1 MTNRTKRSGISPGIW
16 LAMVLALLGTA
27 VICIGTGSVP
37 IAPADTIR
45 TIWNALTGAPGADDV
60 ARPIILSVRLPR
72 VLCAGLMGA
81 ALSLCGAAMQGLFRN
96 PLADGGTL
104 GISSGGAL
112 GAALAIVLNINIPGI
127 PLAGSVVM
135 SMLFAFLSL
144 MMILSMAY
152 GMDRSLST
160 YTIILIGV
168 IFSMLSSALL
178 SLLIAFAGDKMKSIT
193 FWTMGSLSGR
203 NMTHV
208 MILAAG
214 LLLFGG
220 LLLFRAR
227 ELDHFALGEENARRV
242 GVPVRK
248 VKLSILIGTSA
259 LIGTCVA
266 VGGSIAF
273 VGLIIPHMVR
283 MITGPNHRKLMPVS
297 MAAGAVF
304 LMLTDLLART
314 VIAPVELPIGV
325 VTSLIGAVVFA
336 VIFRSSR
343 KGGKHRAEG

>member
-1 MTNRTKRSGISPGIW
+1 MKNGKREGIHPAAW
-16 LAMVLALLGTA
+16 LVMILILLGTTM
-27 VICIGTGSVP
+27 VCVGVGSVH
-37 IAPADTIR
+37 ISLQDTIR
-45 TIWNALTGAPGADDV
+45 TIRNALAGLPGEDDI

-81 ALSLCGAAMQGLFRN
+81 ALSLCGAAMQGLLRN

-112 GAALAIVLNINIPGI
+112 GAALAIVLDISIPGI
-127 PLAGSVVM
+127 PLAGNVVM
-135 SMLFAFLSL
+135 SMIFAFLSL

-152 GMDRSLST
+152 GMDKSLST

-168 IFSMLSSALL
+168 IFSMLASALL

-208 MILAAG
+208 MILATG
-214 LLLFGG
+214 LLIFGG
-220 LLLFRAR
+220 MLLFHAR
-227 ELDHFALGEENARRV
+227 ELDHFTLGEENARRV

-248 VKLSILIGTSA
+248 VKLIILIGTSA
-259 LIGTCVA
+259 MIGTCVA
-266 VGGSIAF
+266 VGGSVAF
-273 VGLIIPHMVR
+273 VGLIIPHIVR
-283 MITGPNHRKLMPVS
+283 MVTGPNHRKLMPVS
-297 MAAGAVF
+297 MIAGAVF

-325 VTSLIGAVVFA
+325 VTSLIGAVTFA

-343 KGGKHRAEG
+343 KGGKRRAEG